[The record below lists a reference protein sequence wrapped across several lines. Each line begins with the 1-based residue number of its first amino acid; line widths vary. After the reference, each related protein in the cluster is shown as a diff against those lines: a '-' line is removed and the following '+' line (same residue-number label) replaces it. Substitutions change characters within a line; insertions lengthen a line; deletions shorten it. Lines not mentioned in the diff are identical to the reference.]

1 MAADFAVVNDLGIE
15 SKKEMVLSIR
25 SARCLPIHGMCGMDI
40 LIINSCRMAIRTEE
54 L

>member
-15 SKKEMVLSIR
+15 SKRKMVHSIR
-25 SARCLPIHGMCGMDI
+25 SARCFPLHGRNI
-40 LIINSCRMAIRTEE
+40 LIRNSCRMAIRTEE